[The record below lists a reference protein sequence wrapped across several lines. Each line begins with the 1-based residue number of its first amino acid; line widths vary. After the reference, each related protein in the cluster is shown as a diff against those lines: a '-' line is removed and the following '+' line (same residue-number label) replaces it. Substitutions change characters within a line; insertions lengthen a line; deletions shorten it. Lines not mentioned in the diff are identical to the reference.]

1 MKCWHKELLMAAIIF
16 YIHEVRRRCKRLLL
30 ASLRPF
36 STAAAGAVAVALK
49 IRRQLSN
56 DTLVPHGIDT
66 VLEL

>member
-1 MKCWHKELLMAAIIF
+1 MAAIIF

-36 STAAAGAVAVALK
+36 STAAAAAAVAVALK
-49 IRRQLSN
+49 FRRQLSN

-66 VLEL
+66 VLES